1 MSSNFSTL
9 LKEVMNKKSV
19 SQAQLSELTGI
30 GKSSISQYLS
40 GKNEP
45 KIDTVEKIAN
55 VLNVSAAYLIG
66 ASDEE
71 QTKEKVMNIRVSE
84 AAKLMGKSEQFIRI
98 GLQRNILPFGFAIQM
113 STKWTYHISPKLLEE
128 YVGQVSQ

>member
-1 MSSNFSTL
+1 
-9 LKEVMNKKSV
+9 MNKKNV

-30 GKSSISQYLS
+30 GKSSISQYLA
-40 GKNEP
+40 GKNDP
-45 KIDTVEKIAN
+45 KIDTVEKIAK
-55 VLNVSAAYLIG
+55 VLDVSAAYLIG
-66 ASDEE
+66 ASNNE
-71 QTKEKVMNIRVSE
+71 QSKEKVMNIRVSE